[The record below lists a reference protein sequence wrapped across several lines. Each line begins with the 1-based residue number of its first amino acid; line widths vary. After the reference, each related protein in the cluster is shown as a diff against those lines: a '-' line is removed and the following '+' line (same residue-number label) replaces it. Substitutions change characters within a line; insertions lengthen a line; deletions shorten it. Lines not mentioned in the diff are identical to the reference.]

1 MIATLVNANR
11 SLPSMD
17 STPEQLRFASI
28 PGCSIRAD
36 FAGGGLSSDLGP
48 LLLKGVDRQIGLTE
62 RVCAAIDDT
71 RHPGYITHTLHDIL
85 KQRIY
90 QIASGYEDGNDCNS
104 LRHDPVFRLG
114 VGAKPFDTDGAEGAL
129 ASGSTISRFEHAVS
143 SKDIYRLSEAL
154 VDQFIASYATPPQA
168 LVLDIDHSEDAAH
181 GQQPLAF
188 YNHHYQSTCYLPL
201 MVFEG
206 LSGALVAAVLRPGKR
221 PTGAENAMILKRVLK
236 RIRKHFPD
244 THILVRGDGH
254 FSTPELMAMI
264 DAMDN
269 TDFIFGL
276 PSNAVINRLAE
287 PAAQRACALWAKVQT
302 QEVVPDAVRLYEEF
316 RYAAATWHK
325 PLRVVQKAEIMGLGE
340 NPRFVVTSLE
350 APEPV
355 RVYEELYCGRGQAEN
370 WIKHLKADL
379 GSDRT
384 SCTTFLANFMRLL
397 EHAAAYV
404 LHQQLRSQALQ
415 HTELAHA
422 QPSTVITKLFKI
434 AVQVK
439 QFKDR
444 VILHLPSACP
454 VKQLLQTVTERLFV
468 PKPAKLLF
476 SP

>member
-1 MIATLVNANR
+1 
-11 SLPSMD
+11 
-17 STPEQLRFASI
+17 
-28 PGCSIRAD
+28 
-36 FAGGGLSSDLGP
+36 
-48 LLLKGVDRQIGLTE
+48 
-62 RVCAAIDDT
+62 
-71 RHPGYITHTLHDIL
+71 
-85 KQRIY
+85 
-90 QIASGYEDGNDCNS
+90 
-104 LRHDPVFRLG
+104 
-114 VGAKPFDTDGAEGAL
+114 
-129 ASGSTISRFEHAVS
+129 
-143 SKDIYRLSEAL
+143 
-154 VDQFIASYATPPQA
+154 
-168 LVLDIDHSEDAAH
+168 
-181 GQQPLAF
+181 
-188 YNHHYQSTCYLPL
+188 

-236 RIRKHFPD
+236 RIREHFPH

-264 DAMDN
+264 DEMQY

-276 PSNAVINRLAE
+276 PSNALINRLAE
-287 PAAQRACALWAKVQT
+287 PAMQRACALWAEVQT
-302 QEVVPDAVRLYEEF
+302 QDEVPDAVRLYEEF
-316 RYAAATWHK
+316 RYAAASWHK
-325 PLRVVQKAEIMGLGE
+325 PLRVVQKAEVMGLGE

-379 GSDRT
+379 ASDRT

-404 LHQQLRSQALQ
+404 LHQQLRTQVLQ
-415 HTELAHA
+415 HTELANA

-434 AVQVK
+434 AVQVR

-444 VILHLPSACP
+444 VILHLPNSCP

>member
-1 MIATLVNANR
+1 MN
-11 SLPSMD
+11 

-28 PGCSIRAD
+28 PGCTIRGD
-36 FAGGGLSSDLGP
+36 FQGGGLSSDLGP

-62 RVCAAIDDT
+62 RLCAAIDDT
-71 RHPGYITHTLHDIL
+71 RHPGYITHTLHDLL

-90 QIASGYEDGNDCNS
+90 QIASGYEDGNDCNT

-114 VGAKPFDTDGAEGAL
+114 VGHQPFDADDVDCAL
-129 ASGSTISRFEHAVS
+129 ASGSTISRLEHAVS
-143 SKDIYRLSEAL
+143 SKDIYRFSEAL
-154 VDQFIASYATPPQA
+154 VDQFIAGYATAPDA
-168 LVLDIDHSEDAAH
+168 LVLDLDHSEDAAH

-201 MVFEG
+201 MIFEG

-221 PTGAENAMILKRVLK
+221 PTGAENAMILKRVLT
-236 RIRKHFPD
+236 RIRERFPD
-244 THILVRGDGH
+244 TQILVRGDGH
-254 FSTPELMAMI
+254 FSTPELMALI
-264 DAMDN
+264 DAMPH

-287 PAAQRACALWAKVQT
+287 PAMQRACAWWASVQT
-302 QEVVPDAVRLYEEF
+302 QDAVPDSVRVYAEF
-316 RYAAATWHK
+316 SYAAGSWRK
-325 PLRVVQKAEIMGLGE
+325 PWRVVQKAEVMALGE
-340 NPRFVVTSLE
+340 NPRFVVTSME
-350 APEPV
+350 APTPQ

-370 WIKHLKADL
+370 LIKQLKSDL
-379 GSDRT
+379 ASDRT

-404 LHQQLRSQALQ
+404 LHQQLRTQALQ
-415 HTELAHA
+415 HTALANA
-422 QPSTVITKLFKI
+422 QPSSVIATLFKI

-444 VILHLPSACP
+444 VILHLPTACP
-454 VKQLLQTVTERLFV
+454 VKKMLQTVTERLFV
-468 PKPAKLLF
+468 PTPARLQH